1 MTSSTTPTRPILPT
15 PPAMSLPTRR
25 RLLLQ
30 GGALALFGT
39 AGAGLRAAAETAAP
53 AAPANAEAGAALIR
67 PLAAKSLVLGITRA
81 GQRLV
86 AVGERG
92 HVLLSDDEGKT
103 WRQARSVPAR
113 NTLTAVHASDAST
126 LWAVGHGGLMLKS
139 TDAGEHWQRV
149 ATPAQTRDVLLSVL
163 VQAGGRGLAV
173 GGFGFALATRDGGA
187 SWQPAELIAGE
198 QGEKHLNQ
206 IFLSPQGSW
215 LIAAEGGHVLRS
227 DDPAGAKWTAVK
239 TPYAGSLWSGLA
251 LPGAG
256 PASGSAGSAAGG
268 KDLLL
273 ACGMRGNL
281 VRSSDDGQTWTHQAV
296 PGAGSFT
303 SAVSLPD
310 HRIALVGVD
319 GTLVVGNASAEQ
331 FTLHRLDDRAS
342 LHGAVALG
350 GKGELLAVASGAG
363 PRVISLPA

>member
-1 MTSSTTPTRPILPT
+1 MTTRPRMTTP
-15 PPAMSLPTRR
+15 APTRR

-30 GGALALFGT
+30 GGALALLGT
-39 AGAGLRAAAETAAP
+39 TAAGLRAAGDSAAP
-53 AAPANAEAGAALIR
+53 AAASGGPGTALIR
-67 PLAAKSLVLGITRA
+67 PLAAKSLVLAITRA

-92 HVLLSDDEGKT
+92 HVLLSDDEGKA

-113 NTLTAVHASDAST
+113 NTLTAVHASDATT

-173 GGFGFALATRDGGA
+173 GGFGFALATTDGGA
-187 SWQPAELIAGE
+187 SWQQAELIAGE

-227 DDPAGAKWTAVK
+227 DDPAGARWTAVK

-251 LPGAG
+251 LPGN
-256 PASGSAGSAAGG
+256 GSAAGSG
-268 KDLLL
+268 AAGGARHLLI
-273 ACGMRGNL
+273 ACGMRGNI
-281 VRSSDDGQTWTHQAV
+281 VRSSDDGQTWSHQAV
-296 PGAGSFT
+296 AGAGSFT
-303 SAVSLPD
+303 SVVALADQRV
-310 HRIALVGVD
+310 ALVGVD
-319 GTLVVGNASAEQ
+319 GTLVVGHAGTGD
-331 FTLHRLDDRAS
+331 FKLHRLDDRAS

-350 GKGELLAVASGAG
+350 ATGQPVTSLAVATGAG
-363 PRVISLPA
+363 PRVIDLPG